1 MCDLLMH
8 KLDLDCVNVFKNF
21 DLNSKVTNNI
31 TNNISNNS
39 KMPNVFY
46 KRSILYNSSWHKING
61 SVVIPSPRGEAPGE
75 GANLDRHLIPYH
87 VKQGE
92 SNLASSLYIYLYTYE
107 ILALVNSLQQKLIFK
122 LKTYHCACK
131 IKPETALQLFFYE
144 KKYNIF
150 WEETV

>member
-92 SNLASSLYIYLYTYE
+92 SNLASSLYIYLYASTAVLVRGIG
-107 ILALVNSLQQKLIFK
+107 ILALVNSLQQKLI
-122 LKTYHCACK
+122 LNY
-131 IKPETALQLFFYE
+131 L
-144 KKYNIF
+144 N
-150 WEETV
+150 